1 MFDLIDEARRNIGR
15 WFDTIG
21 IGRQE
26 TQFRVA
32 AELKGACLRAYH
44 SAASASGP
52 VLLIIPAPF
61 KRPYIW
67 DLRPNVSVIKRC
79 IAKGLRVYLLDWA
92 FPGPRQDELGL
103 GDYAQTLTAEAFDAI
118 EAETGENGAL
128 LAGNSLGGT
137 FAAIFASLAP
147 ERTRGLALIDAPLAF
162 GAEGGR
168 LARLAREMPDAQSLR
183 AALGSPVCGSALD
196 LLSLLSVPEVFFWQR
211 HGDFALSLT
220 DVDALDLHLRVLRW
234 TLDEFPLPRQLFED
248 ILDQLY
254 KKNCFMRGTLTI
266 NGRTAAACNLRSP
279 VFAVLNP
286 IGQIVPPES
295 IETALRTAPG
305 LPVDFH
311 TYEGDVGTLLQH
323 IGPLV
328 SPLSHERLWPEF
340 LNWAVRIGE
349 CRER

>member
-1 MFDLIDEARRNIGR
+1 MFDLIDEARRHVGL

-21 IGRQE
+21 VGRRE
-26 TQFRVA
+26 TQFRIA
-32 AELKGACLRAYH
+32 AELNGACLRAYH
-44 SAASASGP
+44 SDAKASGP

-67 DLRPNVSVIKRC
+67 DVRPDLSVVQRC
-79 IAKGLRVYLLDWA
+79 IAKGLRVYLLDWPL
-92 FPGPRQDELGL
+92 PGPRENELGL
-103 GDYAQTLTAEAFDAI
+103 GYYAQSLAGDAMDAI
-118 EAETGENGAL
+118 EAETGEAGAL

-147 ERTRGLALIDAPLAF
+147 ERVRGLALIDAPLAF

-168 LARLAREMPDAQSLR
+168 LARFAREMPDADLLR

-196 LLSLLSVPEVFFWQR
+196 LLSILSLPEVFFWQR

-220 DVDALDLHLRVLRW
+220 DADALDLHLRVLRW
-234 TLDEFPLPRQLFED
+234 TLDEFPLPRRLFED

-254 KKNCFMRGTLTI
+254 REDRFVRGALTI
-266 NGRTAAACNLRSP
+266 NGCTAAVRNLRSP

-286 IGQIVPPES
+286 VGQIVPPES
-295 IETALRTAPG
+295 IETALRMVPG
-305 LPVDFH
+305 LPVHFH
-311 TYEGDVGTLLQH
+311 IYEGEIGTLLQH

-328 SPLSHERLWPEF
+328 SHLSHERLWPEF
-340 LNWAVRIGE
+340 LDWAVRIGDPQVQ
-349 CRER
+349 